1 MLLVEAHL
9 DLEKVDGRRLVLES
23 THDITHPSGKVSVRW
38 ELSKTNGRRDLR
50 LVWQESGVTVPEK
63 SPEPGLGS
71 DLIDH
76 AIPGASVQREL
87 HPDGLVCT
95 IKLTIVDEAHQPLK
109 L

>member
-1 MLLVEAHL
+1 M
-9 DLEKVDGRRLVLES
+9 
-23 THDITHPSGKVSVRW
+23 RW

-50 LVWQESGVTVPEK
+50 LVWQEFGGTAPET
-63 SPEPGLGS
+63 SPAAGLGS

-95 IKLTIVDEAHQPLK
+95 IMLTIFDEALQPLK